1 MNKKDRT
8 SMPIYE
14 EILKIAKDLDIDI
27 SKTLESALIRDSPL
41 IKNGDDI
48 NKYIVI
54 HLRDLKV
61 KNTICKCGYRFYY
74 VGSKVICPRCKRIFT
89 PR

>member
-1 MNKKDRT
+1 MYSYPNNKRGVLMT
-8 SMPIYE
+8 SN
-14 EILKIAKDLDIDI
+14 
-27 SKTLESALIRDSPL
+27 
-41 IKNGDDI
+41 IKEDDI

-54 HLRDLKV
+54 HLKDLKV

-74 VGSKVICPRCKRIFT
+74 VGSKVICPRCNRVFT